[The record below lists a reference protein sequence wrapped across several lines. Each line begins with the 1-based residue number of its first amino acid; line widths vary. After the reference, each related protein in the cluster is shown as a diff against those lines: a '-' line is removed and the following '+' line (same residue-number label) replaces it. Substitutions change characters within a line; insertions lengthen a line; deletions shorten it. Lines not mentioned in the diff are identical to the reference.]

1 MLAVIIIATSH
12 FYTYFMVTEIKF
24 NHIFRGNKIMIRNIS
39 ILLFFFT
46 FSIYAQPH
54 QPNQWCG
61 NFPVMP
67 GTGTIWGHASVV
79 LGDTIYVA
87 GGSASG
93 APSSI
98 FYKYSI
104 SGNSWTTGTGTPVVK
119 AGGDLVACRNKIYY
133 IGGGNTA
140 IATGT
145 SETYVYDPANGNW
158 SALADIPTPVTGN
171 VAECY
176 NDSLIY
182 CMMGGW
188 NTYETLIQVYNV
200 NTNTWSQATQIS
212 SGNGRRCFAGGILGN
227 KLFVCAG
234 FSGSFRNDFWIGTIN
249 PANPLQI
256 TWVQKP
262 NISVPSSRPGGTAIM
277 GKFYVVMG
285 EISGGSANDSIA
297 IWDTTSNAWS
307 YKDGK
312 PIRTNNLYGSISASI
327 TYCNN
332 RPGVKIWC
340 AGGSIQGQTTR
351 PLDVFADTCLLNC
364 TGPLTGIQNNQV
376 PYEYRLM
383 QNYPNPFNPQTKIVF
398 EIPKAGDVKVT
409 VTDILGKEMKILTNE
424 YFNAGTHELI
434 FEGSN
439 FSSGVYFY
447 KIEAGTYTD
456 SKKMVLLK

>member
-1 MLAVIIIATSH
+1 MKK
-12 FYTYFMVTEIKF
+12 YFSLF
-24 NHIFRGNKIMIRNIS
+24 
-39 ILLFFFT
+39 LLLLTFTT
-46 FSIYAQPH
+46 FSQIF

-87 GGSASG
+87 GGSSSG
-93 APSSI
+93 APSTI

-104 SGNSWTTGTGTPVVK
+104 LANTWTTGTGTPVAK
-119 AGGDLVACRNKIYY
+119 SGGDLVVCRNKIYY

-140 IATGT
+140 VATGT
-145 SETYVYDPANGNW
+145 AETFVYDVNTGVW

-176 NDSLIY
+176 ADSLIY
-182 CMMGGW
+182 CMLGGW

-200 NTNTWSQATQIS
+200 NTNTWAQATQIT
-212 SGNGRRCFAGGILGN
+212 SGNGRRSFAGGILGN

-234 FSGSFRNDFWIGTIN
+234 FSGSFRNDFWVGTIN

-256 TWVQKP
+256 TWQQRT
-262 NISVPSSRPGGTAIM
+262 NISVPTSRPGGTAIM
-277 GKFYVVMG
+277 GKFYVIMG
-285 EISGGSANDSIA
+285 EISGGAGNDSVA
-297 IWDTTSNAWS
+297 IWDTTTSTWS
-307 YKDGK
+307 YRDGK
-312 PIRTNNLYGSISASI
+312 PIRTNNLYGAISASI

-364 TGPLTGIQNNQV
+364 TGPLTGIQNNSI
-376 PYEYRLM
+376 PAEYRLM
-383 QNYPNPFNPQTKIVF
+383 QNYPNPFNPQTNITF
-398 EIPKAGDVKVT
+398 EIPLSGKVRIS
-409 VTDILGKEMKILTNE
+409 VTDLLGREVSEITNG
-424 YFNAGTHELI
+424 FMNAGKHQVV
-434 FEGSN
+434 FDGAG
-439 FSSGVYFY
+439 FASGVYFY
-447 KIEAGTYTD
+447 KIESGKFIDT
-456 SKKMVLLK
+456 KKMVLIK

>member
-1 MLAVIIIATSH
+1 M
-12 FYTYFMVTEIKF
+12 IK
-24 NHIFRGNKIMIRNIS
+24 NIS
-39 ILLFFFT
+39 ILIIT
-46 FSIYAQPH
+46 MSITAYTQIY

-79 LGDTIYVA
+79 SGDTIYVA
-87 GGSASG
+87 GGSSTG
-93 APSSI
+93 TPSSI

-104 SGNSWTTGTGTPVVK
+104 SGNTWTTGAGTPVPK
-119 AGGDLVACRNKIYY
+119 TGGDLVACRNKIYY

-145 SETYVYDPANGNW
+145 PETFVYNVSNGSW
-158 SALADIPTPVTGN
+158 SVLTDIPTPVTGN

-182 CMMGGW
+182 CMLGGW

-200 NTNTWSQATQIS
+200 NTNSWAQATQIS
-212 SGNGRRCFAGGILGN
+212 SGNGRRSFAGGILGN

-234 FSGSFRNDFWIGTIN
+234 FSSTFRNDFWIGTIN

-262 NISVPSSRPGGTAIM
+262 NISVPTSRPGGTAIM

-285 EISGGSANDSIA
+285 EISGGAGNDSVA
-297 IWDTTSNAWS
+297 IWDTTTAAWI
-307 YKDGK
+307 YRDGK
-312 PIRTNNLYGSISASI
+312 PIRTNNLYGAISASI

-364 TGPLTGIQNNQV
+364 TGPLTGMGNNQIHV
-376 PYEYRLM
+376 EYKLM

-398 EIPKAGDVKVT
+398 QIPSSENVKIT
-409 VTDILGKEMKILTNE
+409 VTDILGREVEELTNE
-424 YFNAGTHELI
+424 YLNAGLHEVV
-434 FEGSN
+434 FDGSN
-439 FSSGVYFY
+439 FASGVYFY
-447 KIEAGTYTD
+447 NIASGSYSD
-456 SKKMVLLK
+456 SKKMLMIK

>member
-1 MLAVIIIATSH
+1 MKK
-12 FYTYFMVTEIKF
+12 Y
-24 NHIFRGNKIMIRNIS
+24 
-39 ILLFFFT
+39 
-46 FSIYAQPH
+46 FSICLLLLTFTSVSQIF

-87 GGSASG
+87 GGSSSG
-93 APSSI
+93 APSTI

-104 SGNSWTTGTGTPVVK
+104 SGNNWNTGAGTPVAK
-119 AGGDLVACRNKIYY
+119 TGGDLVVCRNKIYY

-145 SETYVYDPANGNW
+145 PETFVYDVNTGIW

-176 NDSLIY
+176 RDSLIY

-200 NTNTWSQATQIS
+200 NTNTWAQATQIS
-212 SGNGRRCFAGGILGN
+212 SGNGRRSFAGGILGN

-234 FSGSFRNDFWIGTIN
+234 FSSSFRNDFWIGTIN
-249 PANPLQI
+249 PANHLQI
-256 TWVQKP
+256 TWQQST
-262 NISVPSSRPGGTAIM
+262 NISVPTSRPGGTAIM
-277 GKFYVVMG
+277 GKFYVIMG
-285 EISGGSANDSIA
+285 EISGGAGNDSVA
-297 IWDTTSNAWS
+297 IWDTTASAWT
-307 YKDGK
+307 YRDGK

-340 AGGSIQGQTTR
+340 AGGSIQGQTIR

-364 TGPLTGIQNNQV
+364 TGPLTGIQNNNNIPLQ
-376 PYEYRLM
+376 YSLL
-383 QNYPNPFNPQTKIVF
+383 QNYPNPFNPQTKITYTL
-398 EIPKAGDVKVT
+398 PKNELVSIVI
-409 VTDILGKEMKILTNE
+409 TDILGKEVLELQNE
-424 YFNAGTHELI
+424 YKDAGSHQVVFDGTG
-434 FEGSN
+434 FA
-439 FSSGVYFY
+439 SGVYFY
-447 KIEAGTYTD
+447 RMQAGSFSD
-456 SKKMVLLK
+456 SKKMVIIK

>member
-1 MLAVIIIATSH
+1 M
-12 FYTYFMVTEIKF
+12 IK
-24 NHIFRGNKIMIRNIS
+24 HIS
-39 ILLFFFT
+39 ILFIFITL
-46 FSIYAQPH
+46 SISSQPY

-87 GGSASG
+87 GGSSSG
-93 APSSI
+93 APSTI

-104 SGNSWTTGTGTPVVK
+104 NGNNWTTGTGTPVAK
-119 AGGDLVACRNKIYY
+119 AGGDLVACRNKIFY

-145 SETYVYDPANGNW
+145 PETYVYDPSTGQW
-158 SALADIPTPVTGN
+158 STLTDIPTPVTGN

-182 CMMGGW
+182 CIMGGW
-188 NTYETLIQVYNV
+188 NTYETLIQVYHV
-200 NTNTWSQATQIS
+200 NTNTWTQATPIT

-249 PANPLQI
+249 PANPMQI

-262 NISVPSSRPGGTAIM
+262 NISVPTSRPGGTAIM

-285 EISGGSANDSIA
+285 EINGGSANDSIA
-297 IWDTTSNAWS
+297 IWDTTTSAWS

-340 AGGSIQGQTTR
+340 AGGSLQGQTTR

-364 TGPLTGIQNNQV
+364 TGPLTGIENNQT
-376 PYEYRLM
+376 PYEYRLL
-383 QNYPNPFNPQTKIVF
+383 QNYPNPFNPHTKITYQ
-398 EIPKAGDVKVT
+398 IPKSEFVKLVI
-409 VTDILGKEMKILTNE
+409 TDILGREVYELQNEFKTAGVHNLT
-424 YFNAGTHELI
+424 FDATG
-434 FEGSN
+434 FA
-439 FSSGVYFY
+439 SGVYFY
-447 KIEAGTYTD
+447 QIKAGEFTD
-456 SKKMVLLK
+456 SKKMVIIK

>member
-1 MLAVIIIATSH
+1 MRK
-12 FYTYFMVTEIKF
+12 YFSVLL
-24 NHIFRGNKIMIRNIS
+24 
-39 ILLFFFT
+39 ILFT
-46 FSIYAQPH
+46 FTAYTQIF

-87 GGSASG
+87 GGSSSG
-93 APSSI
+93 APSTI

-104 SGNSWTTGTGTPVVK
+104 SSNNWTTGSGTPVAK
-119 AGGDLVACRNKIYY
+119 SGGDLVVCRNKIYY

-140 IATGT
+140 VATGT
-145 SETYVYDPANGNW
+145 SETFVYDVATGVW
-158 SALADIPTPVTGN
+158 SAVADIPTPVTGN

-176 NDSLIY
+176 ADSLIY
-182 CMMGGW
+182 CMLGGW

-200 NTNTWSQATQIS
+200 NTNTWAQATQIS
-212 SGNGRRCFAGGILGN
+212 SGNGRRSFAGGILGN

-256 TWVQKP
+256 TWQQRT
-262 NISVPSSRPGGTAIM
+262 NISVPTSRPGGTAIM
-277 GKFYVVMG
+277 GKFYVIMG
-285 EISGGSANDSIA
+285 EVSGGAGNDSVA
-297 IWDTTSNAWS
+297 IWDTTTSAWT
-307 YKDGK
+307 YRDGK
-312 PIRTNNLYGSISASI
+312 PVRTNNLYSAISASI

-364 TGPLTGIQNNQV
+364 TGPLTGIENNSIPAV
-376 PYEYRLM
+376 YRLA
-383 QNYPNPFNPQTKIVF
+383 QNYPNPFNPQTRISF
-398 EIPKAGDVKVT
+398 EVPGSGNVRIT
-409 VTDILGKEMKILTNE
+409 VSDLLGREVSELTNE
-424 YFNAGTHELI
+424 YMTAGYHQVV
-434 FEGSN
+434 FDGSR
-439 FSSGVYFY
+439 FASGVYFY
-447 KIEAGTYTD
+447 KMEAGSFIDT
-456 SKKMVLLK
+456 KKMVLIK